1 MALAQS
7 LPNFIFA
14 WMKLS
19 LASDQDG
26 ITYSLAAG
34 SGSLVSFGSGA
45 GPGLSQAKPEE
56 LPIVPIKAK
65 PEELP
70 IVSILQLGDAKIEPR
85 TTAPNAKIEQQFV
98 FVPSSP
104 APRSPRRLSLL
115 RNAKIEQRTT
125 APGASAPITAPVASD
140 RLARFGAGGGPGLA
154 PVPRIAAS
162 SKLRKFRS
170 FGAASG
176 DAVTSA
182 PAFASVAG
190 IPKAFAMELLEIR
203 EVQFG
208 ILLVVLLISICAAK
222 ICVPC
227 LVSRRA
233 VPPPRDDRLGY
244 LFKVQDLETQRSGKY
259 QRSLQSTANAF
270 GSLPCTPT
278 H

>member
-19 LASDQDG
+19 LASDTDG

-45 GPGLSQAKPEE
+45 GPGLSQ
-56 LPIVPIKAK
+56 AK

-98 FVPSSP
+98 FVPSP
-104 APRSPRRLSLL
+104 APRFPRRLSLL

-125 APGASAPITAPVASD
+125 APGAGASAPITAPVASSD

-162 SKLRKFRS
+162 SKLRKFRN

-182 PAFASVAG
+182 PAFASAAG
-190 IPKAFAMELLEIR
+190 IPKASAMELLEIR

-208 ILLVVLLISICAAK
+208 ILLVVLLISLCSAK
-222 ICVPC
+222 IFVPW
-227 LVSRRA
+227 LVSHRA
-233 VPPPRDDRLGY
+233 APPPRDDRLGY
-244 LFKVQDLETQRSGKY
+244 LFKVQDLETHRSGKY

-278 H
+278 R

>member
-19 LASDQDG
+19 LAADTDGHG
-26 ITYSLAAG
+26 ITSSLGAGAGTLISFG
-34 SGSLVSFGSGA
+34 SGGGPGPSQAKQEELFMFKGGHGITSFLGAASDSLVSFGFGE
-45 GPGLSQAKPEE
+45 GPGISHAKQE
-56 LPIVPIKAK
+56 V
-65 PEELP
+65 LP
-70 IVSILQLGDAKIEPR
+70 IVSILQLGDAK
-85 TTAPNAKIEQQFV
+85 T
-98 FVPSSP
+98 
-104 APRSPRRLSLL
+104 
-115 RNAKIEQRTT
+115 EQRTT

-176 DAVTSA
+176 DPVTSA
-182 PAFASVAG
+182 PAFASAAG
-190 IPKAFAMELLEIR
+190 IPKAFAMELLEVR

-208 ILLVVLLISICAAK
+208 ILLVVLLISICSAK

-227 LVSRRA
+227 LVSRRP
-233 VPPPRDDRLGY
+233 VLPPRDDRLGY

-259 QRSLQSTANAF
+259 QRSLQSTANVF
-270 GSLPCTPT
+270 GSLP